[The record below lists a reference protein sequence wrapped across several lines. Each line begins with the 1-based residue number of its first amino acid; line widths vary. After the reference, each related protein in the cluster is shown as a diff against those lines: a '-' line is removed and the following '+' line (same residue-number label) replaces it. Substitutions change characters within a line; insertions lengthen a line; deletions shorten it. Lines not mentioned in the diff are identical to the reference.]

1 MANKDSLGD
10 RMKENYE
17 GRFKFKLMRRTPV
30 IVRIDGKAFHTF
42 TRGFNKP
49 FDKVLSN
56 AMDKT
61 MLQLCENIQGCV
73 FGYTQS
79 DEITLILN
87 DYKTLETSAWFD
99 YEVQKIC
106 SIAASMATAYFNR
119 NFLEEVDN
127 FYESME
133 EDEINDFVEK
143 YRISDTSKTMSIY
156 DAYCR
161 AVQKMAMFDA
171 RCFNIPES
179 DCTNC
184 IVWRQQDASRNS
196 VEMVGR
202 TYFSDKELFKKNCS
216 NIQDMLMEKHNV
228 NWNDFPVRY
237 KRGCACYKMNI
248 QNTESLDGKWVV
260 NFNTPI
266 VTEIGRDK
274 WVVDYD
280 MPIIT
285 QDREYVEKWIRLQ

>member
-1 MANKDSLGD
+1 MKNSKDSLGD

-17 GRFKFKLMRRTPV
+17 NRFKFKLLRRTPA
-30 IVRIDGKAFHTF
+30 IIRIDGRAFHTW

-61 MLQLCENIQGCV
+61 MKQLCENIQGCV

-79 DEITLILN
+79 DEITLVLN
-87 DYKTLETSAWFD
+87 DYRTLETSAWFD
-99 YEVQKIC
+99 YEVQKLC
-106 SIAASMATAYFNR
+106 SVAASMATACFNK
-119 NFLEEVDN
+119 NFVDGVRD
-127 FYESME
+127 FRESME
-133 EDEINDFVEK
+133 ECEPNEFLWK
-143 YRISDTSKTMSIY
+143 YRIAEPMKTMGFY

-161 AVQKMAMFDA
+161 AADRTAMFDA

-179 DCTNC
+179 EVANC

-216 NIQDMLMEKHNV
+216 DIQDMLMEKHNV

-237 KRGCACYKMNI
+237 KRGCACHKTDMSENG
-248 QNTESLDGKWVV
+248 DGRGKWV
-260 NFNTPI
+260 I
-266 VTEIGRDK
+266 
-274 WVVDYD
+274 DYD

-285 QDREYVEKWIRLQ
+285 QDREYVEKWVRLDG

>member
-30 IVRIDGKAFHTF
+30 IIRIDGKAFHTF

-56 AMDKT
+56 AMDRT
-61 MLQLCENIQGCV
+61 MYQLCENIQGCV

-87 DYKTLETSAWFD
+87 DYKTFETSAWFD
-99 YEVQKIC
+99 YEIQKIC

-119 NFLEEVDN
+119 NFFNEVDN
-127 FYESME
+127 FYEF
-133 EDEINDFVEK
+133 INDENFNEKKLKEYYFVDNYDVALKLYDK
-143 YRISDTSKTMSIY
+143 YSKAIE
-156 DAYCR
+156 
-161 AVQKMAMFDA
+161 KMAMFDA

-179 DCTNC
+179 EVTNC
-184 IVWRQQDASRNS
+184 TIWRQQDCTRNS

-216 NIQDMLMEKHNV
+216 NIQDMLMNKYNI

-237 KRGCACYKMNI
+237 KRGCACYKMN
-248 QNTESLDGKWVV
+248 
-260 NFNTPI
+260 
-266 VTEIGRDK
+266 VTENETSRSK
-274 WVVDYD
+274 WVVDYE

-285 QDREYVEKWIRLQ
+285 QDREYVEKWIRLNNDENKKKTNY

>member
-1 MANKDSLGD
+1 MVNKDSLGD

-17 GRFKFKLMRRTPV
+17 NRFKFKLLRRTPV
-30 IVRIDGKAFHTF
+30 IVRIDGRSFHVW

-61 MLQLCENIQGCV
+61 MKQLCENIQGCV

-79 DEITLILN
+79 DEITLVLN
-87 DYKTLETSAWFD
+87 DYRTLETSAWFD
-99 YEVQKIC
+99 YEVQKLC
-106 SIAASMATAYFNR
+106 SITASMATAYFNK
-119 NFLEEVDN
+119 NFIDEVDN
-127 FYESME
+127 FYDAI
-133 EDEINDFVEK
+133 EDNELKDFLKKEN
-143 YRISDTSKTMSIY
+143 ISDMSKTMEIY
-156 DAYCR
+156 EAYFNAIR
-161 AVQKMAMFDA
+161 KMAMFDA

-179 DCTNC
+179 EVTNC
-184 IVWRQQDASRNS
+184 IIWRQQDCSRNS

-216 NIQDMLMEKHNV
+216 NIQDMLMEKYNV

-237 KRGCACYKMNI
+237 KRGCACYKRCI
-248 QNTESLDGKWVV
+248 GDGDICIDEWY
-260 NFNTPI
+260 I
-266 VTEIGRDK
+266 
-274 WVVDYD
+274 DYD

-285 QDREYVEKWIRLQ
+285 QDREYVEKWVRLDG

>member
-30 IVRIDGKAFHTF
+30 IIRIDGRSFHVWTK
-42 TRGFNKP
+42 GFNKP

-61 MLQLCENIQGCV
+61 MKQLCENIQGCV

-79 DEITLILN
+79 DEITLVLN
-87 DYKTLETSAWFD
+87 DYKTFETSAWFD
-99 YEVQKIC
+99 YEVQKLC
-106 SIAASMATAYFNR
+106 SITASMATAYFNK
-119 NFLEEVDN
+119 NFIDEVDN
-127 FYESME
+127 FYESIE
-133 EDEINDFVEK
+133 EDEIKDFVEK

-161 AVQKMAMFDA
+161 AISKTAMFDA

-179 DCTNC
+179 EVTNC
-184 IVWRQQDASRNS
+184 TIWRQQDCTRNS
-196 VEMVGR
+196 IEMVGR

-216 NIQDMLMEKHNV
+216 NIQDMLMEKYNV

-237 KRGCACYKMNI
+237 KRGCACYKR
-248 QNTESLDGKWVV
+248 SVGDGD
-260 NFNTPI
+260 I
-266 VTEIGRDK
+266 CRDE
-274 WVVDYD
+274 WYIDYD

-285 QDREYVEKWIRLQ
+285 QDREYVEKWIRNQIENKLLTV

>member
-30 IVRIDGKAFHTF
+30 IIRIDGKAFHTF

-56 AMDKT
+56 AMDRT
-61 MLQLCENIQGCV
+61 MYQLCENIQGCV

-87 DYKTLETSAWFD
+87 DYKTFETSAWFD

-119 NFLEEVDN
+119 NFFNEVDS
-127 FYESME
+127 FFEF
-133 EDEINDFVEK
+133 INDENFNEKKLKEYYFVDNYDVALKLYDK
-143 YRISDTSKTMSIY
+143 YSKAIE
-156 DAYCR
+156 
-161 AVQKMAMFDA
+161 KMAMFDA

-179 DCTNC
+179 EVTNC
-184 IVWRQQDASRNS
+184 TIWRQQDCTRNS

-216 NIQDMLMEKHNV
+216 NIQDMLMDKYNV
-228 NWNDFPVRY
+228 NWNNFPVRY
-237 KRGCACYKMNI
+237 KRGCACYKMN
-248 QNTESLDGKWVV
+248 
-260 NFNTPI
+260 
-266 VTEIGRDK
+266 VTENETERSK

-285 QDREYVEKWIRLQ
+285 QDREYVEKWIKLNNN